1 MDNKTFSRQIKNQK
15 EHWWFQARKNI
26 IDQIISSINLKKKNN
41 ILDFGAGSGV
51 NIDMLRKYGLVDI
64 HEQNK
69 YARAAIKKEK
79 KIKNLY
85 STLRIKKNFYD
96 LILLADVIEHVEQ
109 PKKLLK
115 NLKKFLKKDGY
126 ILITVPAY
134 QFLFSKKDRVLGHY
148 RRYNKELL
156 KKELSGFK
164 VENISYFNTFLCL
177 PIAILTLLNKFLKR
191 DYIKKVETTPNF
203 ILNKLC
209 YIIFAAEKYFIK
221 YFNLPFGISIYVL
234 AKND

>member
-1 MDNKTFSRQIKNQK
+1 
-15 EHWWFQARKNI
+15 
-26 IDQIISSINLKKKNN
+26 
-41 ILDFGAGSGV
+41 
-51 NIDMLRKYGLVDI
+51 MLRKYGLVDI

-85 STLRIKKNFYD
+85 STLRIKKKFYD

-134 QFLFSKKDRVLGHY
+134 QFLFSRKDEVLGHY

-164 VENISYFNTFLCL
+164 VENISYFNTFLCI
-177 PIAILTLLNKFLKR
+177 PIIIMTLLNKFLKK
-191 DYIKKVETTPNF
+191 DYIKQAETTPNF

-209 YIIFAAEKYFIK
+209 YIIFSSEKYFIK